1 MASWWP
7 PRGPRALYSRLLS
20 TAWDEPEGSGNR
32 HHGGGGQQ
40 REQGQPHQRQA
51 CAPGPGASADALP
64 VMLVHESPLQDAQ
77 AARARFRPGTPP
89 SVPGRKG
96 TRCRA
101 RFAPILRPIYAWL
114 TFIVRLSQRSDMKA
128 RPASHPASMELE
140 SRSMERR
147 GPLSRPRARG
157 RYRQP
162 EVRWLV
168 PLGTRGR
175 PRGQARGQ
183 PDPGSH
189 GALTLRP
196 AVLSIP
202 ALCNTS
208 HISGMV
214 HNLPALVGASVD
226 KRR

>member
-1 MASWWP
+1 VFLTLAQNPATPTTTVPPTPIAAAIKAESRPGAYARVCRVAARGLCSLPAGALESPWWP

-40 REQGQPHQRQA
+40 CEQGQPHQRQA

-140 SRSMERR
+140 SRSME
-147 GPLSRPRARG
+147 
-157 RYRQP
+157 
-162 EVRWLV
+162 
-168 PLGTRGR
+168 
-175 PRGQARGQ
+175 
-183 PDPGSH
+183 
-189 GALTLRP
+189 
-196 AVLSIP
+196 
-202 ALCNTS
+202 
-208 HISGMV
+208 
-214 HNLPALVGASVD
+214 
-226 KRR
+226 

>member
-1 MASWWP
+1 MAHIWRTSIPEPAQPRRRRRCRLRRSRRQSRRNPGRERTPGYAEWPCRVCVPCLPGPGEPVASWWP

-64 VMLVHESPLQDAQ
+64 VMLVHESPLQDAR

-114 TFIVRLSQRSDMKA
+114 TFIVRLSQQSDMKV
-128 RPASHPASMELE
+128 RPASHP
-140 SRSMERR
+140 RF
-147 GPLSRPRARG
+147 
-157 RYRQP
+157 Y
-162 EVRWLV
+162 
-168 PLGTRGR
+168 
-175 PRGQARGQ
+175 
-183 PDPGSH
+183 
-189 GALTLRP
+189 GA
-196 AVLSIP
+196 
-202 ALCNTS
+202 
-208 HISGMV
+208 
-214 HNLPALVGASVD
+214 
-226 KRR
+226 